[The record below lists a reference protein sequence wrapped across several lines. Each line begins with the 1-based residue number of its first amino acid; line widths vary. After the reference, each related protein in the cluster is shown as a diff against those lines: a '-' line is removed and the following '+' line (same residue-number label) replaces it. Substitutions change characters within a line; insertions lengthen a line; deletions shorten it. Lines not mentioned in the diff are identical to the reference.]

1 MNYHTI
7 KEKELETTK
16 NYSDKRF
23 NRYLRFHKILRGL
36 YSELFFWSISLVP
49 FIIVS
54 VFLLQDS
61 YLFFLIVHFLFW
73 KFKGEKMYH
82 KDCDKDI
89 EELELTIEVLK
100 DIQKERN
107 G

>member
-1 MNYHTI
+1 MDKYHSI

-16 NYSDKRF
+16 DYSEERF
-23 NRYLRFHKILRGL
+23 NRYLRSHRILRKL
-36 YSELFFWSISLVP
+36 YSELFFWSISILP

-73 KFKGEKMYH
+73 YFKGEK
-82 KDCDKDI
+82 
-89 EELELTIEVLK
+89 
-100 DIQKERN
+100 IQKERN